1 MVVYTGASSSVRYG
15 YETAGSYGTT
25 ASSLTNTFGINSKVT
40 GLSLSNTRINLN
52 KLGQVEPTKFAY
64 GQQAGSVSVGF
75 VFDDSHSHKIFQ
87 SIYGSPSGTAP
98 FLYPATLAQGG
109 TSPTTT
115 SLTTQIELQ
124 TGANAKLTR
133 ILNGCVVNTLNIST
147 SIGEP
152 MNGSVDMTFGKESTA
167 AVGASG
173 TITQQSAV
181 SLDQGGVPYTFA
193 HGELKVSNGSSLV
206 TVAEVQEADVSFAQN
221 TELLYGLNSNSA
233 IDAYRK
239 VLDVT
244 GRFKTAWKDSAL
256 IQYVIDQVRTGKELL
271 DASGV
276 GIELTFTGGTTGAN
290 TGKSIKI
297 ELDDISFAD
306 HGVSGLEP
314 VEPVFEEINW
324 QAKTARVSVD
334 TTA

>member
-133 ILNGCVVNTLNIST
+133 ILNGCVVNTLSIST
-147 SIGEP
+147 I
-152 MNGSVDMTFGKESTA
+152 DMTFGKESTA

>member
-15 YETAGSYGTT
+15 YEGADTFGTT
-25 ASSLTNTFGINSKVT
+25 ASALTNTFGLNSKVSS
-40 GLSLSNTRINLN
+40 LSLTNNRINLH
-52 KLGQVEPTKFAY
+52 KLGQVEPSKFAY
-64 GQQAGSVSVGF
+64 GTQSGSCSIGF

-87 SIYGSPSGTAP
+87 SIYGVPNGTNP

-124 TGANAKLTR
+124 TGANAKMTR
-133 ILNGCVVNTLNIST
+133 VLQGCVVNSLGIQT
-147 SIGEP
+147 SIGETV
-152 MNGSVDMTFGKESTA
+152 NGSVDMTFGKETSTVA
-167 AVGASG
+167 SSG
-173 TITQQSAV
+173 TITQQKDG
-181 SLDQGGVPYTFA
+181 SLDQPAAPYTFA
-193 HGELKVSNGSSLV
+193 HGQLKVSNGSSPQA
-206 TVAEVQEADVSFAQN
+206 VAEIQEVDVTFAQN

-233 IDAYRK
+233 ISAYRK

-244 GRFKTAWKDSAL
+244 GRFKTAWKDSSL
-256 IQYVIDQVRTGKELL
+256 IQYVINQVVTGQETL
-271 DASGV
+271 DNSGV
-276 GIELTFTGGTTGAN
+276 GMELTFTSGN
-290 TGKSIKI
+290 KSIKL
-297 ELDDISFAD
+297 ELDDVSFAD

-324 QAKTARVSVD
+324 QVKHARISVD

>member
-25 ASSLTNTFGINSKVT
+25 ASALTNTFGLNTKVT
-40 GLSLSNTRINLN
+40 SLSLTNNRINLA

-64 GQQAGSVSVGF
+64 GQQQGSLSVGF

-87 SIYGSPSGTAP
+87 SIYGSPSGTNP
-98 FLYPATLAQGG
+98 FLYPATLAQGA
-109 TSPTTT
+109 TSPTTQ
-115 SLTTQIELQ
+115 SITTQIELQ
-124 TGANAKLTR
+124 TGASAKLTR
-133 ILNGCVVNTLNIST
+133 ILNGCVVNTLSIST

-152 MNGSVDMTFGKESTA
+152 MNGSIDMTFGKETSTA
-167 AVGASG
+167 VGTSG
-173 TITQQSAV
+173 TITEQSDS
-181 SLDQGGVPYTFA
+181 SLDQGGEPYTFA
-193 HGELKVSNGSSLV
+193 HGSFKVSNGSSLQA
-206 TVAEVQEADVSFAQN
+206 VAEVQEADVSFAQN
-221 TELLYGLNSNSA
+221 TELLYGLNSNA
-233 IDAYRK
+233 AVDVYRK

-244 GRFKTAWKDSAL
+244 GRFKTAFKDQSL
-256 IQYVIDQVRTGKELL
+256 IQYVIDQVRTQKELV

-276 GIELTFTGGTTGAN
+276 GIELNFENVAAN
-290 TGKSIKI
+290 KSIKI
-297 ELDDISFAD
+297 ELDDVSFAD

-324 QAKTARVSVD
+324 QAKAARVSVD

>member
-25 ASSLTNTFGINSKVT
+25 ASSLTNTFGLNTKVT
-40 GLSLSNTRINLN
+40 SLSLTNNRINLA

-64 GQQAGSVSVGF
+64 GQQQGSVSVGF

-87 SIYGSPSGTAP
+87 SIYGSPSGTNP
-98 FLYPATLAQGG
+98 FLYPATLAQGA
-109 TSPTTT
+109 TSPTTQ
-115 SLTTQIELQ
+115 SITTQIELQ

-133 ILNGCVVNTLNIST
+133 VLNGCVVNTLSIST

-152 MNGSVDMTFGKESTA
+152 MNGNVDMTFGKETSTA
-167 AVGASG
+167 VGTSG
-173 TITQQSAV
+173 TITEQSDS
-181 SLDQGGVPYTFA
+181 SLDQGGEPYTFA
-193 HGELKVSNGSSLV
+193 HGSFKVSNGSALQ

-221 TELLYGLNSNSA
+221 TELLYGLNSNA
-233 IDAYRK
+233 AVDVYRK
-239 VLDVT
+239 ILDVT
-244 GRFKTAWKDSAL
+244 GRFKTAFKDQSL
-256 IQYVIDQVRTGKELL
+256 IQYVIDQVRTQKELV

-276 GIELTFTGGTTGAN
+276 GIELNFENVAAS
-290 TGKSIKI
+290 KSIKI
-297 ELDDISFAD
+297 ELDDVSFAD

-324 QAKTARVSVD
+324 QAKAARVSVD